1 MKQVCY
7 DIKKPQ
13 DLFPYKDHD
22 VEAGSVQIYNPLKS
36 RDNWSDEN
44 HSYLSS
50 WDGVLC
56 RLESIDSLQKSFII

>member
-1 MKQVCY
+1 M
-7 DIKKPQ
+7 
-13 DLFPYKDHD
+13 
-22 VEAGSVQIYNPLKS
+22 EGSVQIYNPLKS
-36 RDNWSDEN
+36 RDNWGDEN

>member
-1 MKQVCY
+1 M
-7 DIKKPQ
+7 
-13 DLFPYKDHD
+13 
-22 VEAGSVQIYNPLKS
+22 EGSVQIYNPLKS
-36 RDNWSDEN
+36 RDYWSDEN